1 MQRHY
6 KRFRWLLYLLM
17 FSHFQTCFAIANPM
31 IDLEESAQ
39 KFVLEIKKIQIPG
52 FPNAFNP
59 SIIHWKGLILMSFR
73 IIPDPK
79 NSYTSQIGL
88 IWLDKHF
95 CPIGEPQILDTTLT
109 PTTPSRTDDS
119 RLIAVGD
126 EMYIV
131 YSDNTDLEIS
141 RGGFRV
147 FVAKL
152 RFDGG
157 NFYVENPVKL
167 SQFGGE
173 IKHRREKNWVPFD
186 YQDQLLLAYS
196 LSPHIIFR
204 PILELGTC
212 ETVSSTASNWK
223 WQWGEPRGGSPAL
236 KLGEDFLAF
245 FHSSLNIATLH
256 SEGRKMNHYF
266 MGAYT
271 FSASPPF
278 PIKRVSTEPIVAQ
291 GFYKGPVYK
300 PYWGSIRCVYPAG
313 FIFDEDFIW
322 VSYGRQDHEVWIAKL
337 DKKGLL
343 ASLAPVTTLN
353 TICEK

>member
-1 MQRHY
+1 MQRN
-6 KRFRWLLYLLM
+6 KNRFRWLLYLLM
-17 FSHFQTCFAIANPM
+17 FCRFQTSFAILNPM

-39 KFVLEIKKIQIPG
+39 QFVLEIKKIQIPG

-73 IIPDPK
+73 VIPDPK

-88 IWLDKHF
+88 IWLDEDF
-95 CPIGEPQILDTTLT
+95 CPVGEPQILDTTLT
-109 PTTPSRTDDS
+109 PATPSRTDDG
-119 RLIAVGD
+119 RLIAVG
-126 EMYIV
+126 EQIYLV
-131 YSDNTDLEIS
+131 YSDNTDPKIS

-157 NFYVENPVKL
+157 NFHVENPVKL
-167 SQFGGE
+167 SHFKEE
-173 IKHRREKNWVPFD
+173 IPDRREKNWVPFD
-186 YQDQLLLAYS
+186 YQGQLLLAYS

-204 PILELGTC
+204 PLLEIGAC
-212 ETVSSTASNWK
+212 ETIAYTASNWK

-236 KLGEDFLAF
+236 KLGEDYLSF
-245 FHSSLNIATLH
+245 FHSSLSTSTLH
-256 SEGRKMNHYF
+256 SDGRKMNHYF

-271 FSASPPF
+271 FSGSPPF
-278 PIKRVSTEPIVAQ
+278 PVKRVSNEPIVAK

-300 PYWGSIRCVYPAG
+300 PYWGPIRCVYPAG
-313 FIFDEDFIW
+313 FIFDERFIW

-343 ASLAPVTTLN
+343 ESLASVSPLN
-353 TICEK
+353 